1 MRPSTNTSPA
11 NEPGSV
17 AAVEKYPCAACG
29 AQAAWNPSRQML
41 VCSFC
46 GTEAP
51 FSVDDKTGAL
61 VEHDLVKA
69 LREVPDAERGWLDTK
84 RTVQCQS
91 CKAVSVF
98 DPTRVGQNCEF
109 CGSPALLDYEEIRA
123 PIRPQ
128 GILPFKVDQGKVR
141 EQIRRWFG
149 SKWIAPSDLK
159 RRAMVDRVTGI
170 YIPYWT
176 FDAQVHC
183 PWEADAGHYYYTT
196 EEYRDSQGKPQ
207 TRQVRHTRWVPASGE
222 VDHFFDDVP
231 VPGTHGVHEHLL
243 RQVEPFATKELVG
256 YETAYVSGFVVEH
269 YQVVLFDAAER
280 SRQSM
285 HQQLTE
291 MCAAAVPGDTYRNL
305 QIHPS
310 YSGQTFKHV
319 LVPIWMLSYNY
330 RAKAFQVVVNGYS
343 GQMAGE
349 YPKSVW
355 KILLLVFVVLV
366 IVAIALM
373 FGGEQ

>member
-1 MRPSTNTSPA
+1 M
-11 NEPGSV
+11 GSIATV
-17 AAVEKYPCAACG
+17 DKYPCAACG
-29 AQAAWNPSRQML
+29 AQAEWNPSKQLL
-41 VCSFC
+41 VCTFC
-46 GTEAP
+46 GTSAP

-69 LREVPDAERGWLDTK
+69 LREIPDAERGWLEAK

-98 DPTRVGQNCEF
+98 EAGRVGQNCDF
-109 CGSPALLDYEEIRA
+109 CGSPSLLDYQEIRA

-128 GILPFKVDQGKVR
+128 GILPFKIDTGHVR
-141 EQIRRWFG
+141 DQIRRWFG
-149 SKWIAPSDLK
+149 SKWLAPSDLK
-159 RRAMVDRVTGI
+159 SRGMVDRVNGI

-176 FDAQVHC
+176 FDAEVHC

-196 EEYRDSQGKPQ
+196 EQYRDNQGHTQ
-207 TRQVRHTRWVPASGE
+207 TRRVRHVRWEPASGE
-222 VDHFFDDVP
+222 IQHFFDDVP
-231 VPGTHGVHEHLL
+231 VPGTHGVHTDLL

-269 YQVVLFDAAER
+269 YQVVLFDAAEH
-280 SRQSM
+280 SRQAM
-285 HQQLTE
+285 HNQL
-291 MCAAAVPGDTYRNL
+291 MQLCAAEVPGDTHRNL

-330 RAKAFQVVVNGYS
+330 GAKAYQVIVNGYS
-343 GQMAGE
+343 GKMAGE

-355 KILLLVFVVLV
+355 KIVLLVVIALV
-366 IVAIALM
+366 IVLVLAM
-373 FGGEQ
+373 FGEQ

>member
-1 MRPSTNTSPA
+1 M
-11 NEPGSV
+11 GSI
-17 AAVEKYPCAACG
+17 AAVDKYACAACG
-29 AQAAWNPSRQML
+29 AQAEWNPSRQLL
-41 VCSFC
+41 VCTFC
-46 GTEAP
+46 GTSAP

-69 LREVPDAERGWLDTK
+69 LRETPDSERGWLEAK

-91 CKAVSVF
+91 CKAVAVF
-98 DPTRVGQNCEF
+98 EAAKVGQNCEF
-109 CGSPALLDYEEIRA
+109 CGSPSLLDYQEIRA

-128 GILPFKVDQGKVR
+128 GILPFKVDTGRVR
-141 EQIRRWFG
+141 EQIRSWFG
-149 SKWIAPSDLK
+149 SKWLAPSDLK
-159 RRAMVDRVTGI
+159 SRAMVDRVHGI

-183 PWEADAGHYYYTT
+183 PWDAEAGHYYYTT
-196 EEYRDSQGKPQ
+196 EQYRDSQGRTQ
-207 TRQVRHTRWVPASGE
+207 TRRVRHVRWEPASGA

-231 VPGTHGVHEHLL
+231 VPGTHGVHEALL

-269 YQVVLFDAAER
+269 YQVVLFDAAE
-280 SRQSM
+280 QSQGAM
-285 HQQLTE
+285 HQQL
-291 MCAAAVPGDTYRNL
+291 MQLCAAEIPGDTHRNL

-310 YSGQTFKHV
+310 YTGQTFKHV

-330 RAKAFQVVVNGYS
+330 GAKAFQVIVNGYS
-343 GQMAGE
+343 GKMAGE

-355 KILLLVFVVLV
+355 KIVLLVFVALIVVLILV
-366 IVAIALM
+366 M
-373 FGGEQ
+373 FGEQ

>member
-1 MRPSTNTSPA
+1 
-11 NEPGSV
+11 
-17 AAVEKYPCAACG
+17 
-29 AQAAWNPSRQML
+29 ML

-51 FSVDDKTGAL
+51 FSIDDATGAL
-61 VEHDLVKA
+61 IEHDLVKA
-69 LREVPDAERGWLDTK
+69 LREVPDSERGWLDAK

-98 DPTRVGQNCEF
+98 DATRVGQNCDF
-109 CGSPALLDYEEIRA
+109 CGSPSLLDYQEIRA

-176 FDAQVHC
+176 FDAEVHC

-196 EEYRDSQGKPQ
+196 EEYRDGQGRAQ
-207 TRQVRHTRWVPASGE
+207 TRQVRHTRWVPASG
-222 VDHFFDDVP
+222 VIDYFFDDVP
-231 VPGTHGVHEHLL
+231 VPGTHGVHHALL
-243 RQVEPFATKELVG
+243 REVEPFATKELVG

-269 YQVVLFDAAER
+269 YQIVLFDAAER

-285 HQQLTE
+285 HDQLMA
-291 MCAAAVPGDTYRNL
+291 MCAAAVPGDTHRNL
-305 QIHPS
+305 QIHPTF
-310 YSGQTFKHV
+310 SGQTFKHV
-319 LVPIWMLSYNY
+319 LVPIWMLSYTY
-330 RAKAFQVVVNGYS
+330 GRTAYQVVVNGYT
-343 GQMAGE
+343 GKMGGE
-349 YPKSVW
+349 YPKSPW

-366 IVAIALM
+366 IVIIVLM
-373 FGGEQ
+373 FGEQ

>member
-1 MRPSTNTSPA
+1 MRPSTSTSPDNA
-11 NEPGSV
+11 AASL
-17 AAVEKYPCAACG
+17 AAVQKYPCAACG
-29 AQAAWNPSRQML
+29 AQAEWSPSKQML

-51 FSVDDKTGAL
+51 FSVDDATGAL

-69 LREVPDAERGWLDTK
+69 LREIPDSERGWLEAK

-109 CGSPALLDYEEIRA
+109 CGSPKLLDYQEIRA

-128 GILPFKVDQGKVR
+128 GVLPFRVDQGKVR
-141 EQIRRWFG
+141 EQIRGWFG

-196 EEYRDSQGKPQ
+196 EEYRDSQGRTQ
-207 TRQVRHTRWVPASGE
+207 TRQVRHTRWVPASG
-222 VDHFFDDVP
+222 VIDHFFDDVP
-231 VPGTHGVHEHLL
+231 VPGTHGVHQSLL

-256 YETAYVSGFVVEH
+256 YAAAYVSGFVVEH
-269 YQVVLFDAAER
+269 YQVVLFDAAEH

-285 HQQLTE
+285 HDQLTQ

-305 QIHPS
+305 QIHPT

-330 RAKAFQVVVNGYS
+330 GAKVYQVVVNGYS
-343 GQMAGE
+343 GAMAGD
-349 YPKSVW
+349 YPKSPW
-355 KILLLVFVVLV
+355 KILLLIFVVLV
-366 IVAIALM
+366 IVLIAVM
-373 FGGEQ
+373 FSDQ